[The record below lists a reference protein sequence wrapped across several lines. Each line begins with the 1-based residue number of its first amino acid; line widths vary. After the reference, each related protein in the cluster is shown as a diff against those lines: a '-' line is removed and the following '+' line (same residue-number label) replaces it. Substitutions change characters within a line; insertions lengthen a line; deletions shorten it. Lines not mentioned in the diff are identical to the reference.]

1 MLGDSEI
8 LALDSNLSTI
18 VQQNQQHHADV
29 QNLLEKFR
37 QLLENYNNLKSDYE
51 EEKEAREKYKRMARG
66 QERNPFVLVLV
77 DGDGYLFKE
86 HLLKAGA
93 DGGITA
99 ARIFNDSIREL
110 LHDRLGH
117 QADQCRVMVRIYA
130 NVLGLSKS
138 LARSG
143 IVGQEARSLSP
154 FTASFTRAEDL
165 FDFVDA
171 GDKKEGADYK
181 IREMFRLFAD
191 NSQCKHI
198 FFAGCHDSGYSNLL
212 TPYRGRTDRITLLK
226 AANFHSEYER
236 LGLPVRELPALFM
249 STPIG
254 GTGSPSNHTPS
265 LSTSSRPICK
275 HFQKGICRYGN
286 NCNKAHIPQGQQLSR
301 SDNTPSPPG
310 RESPTSARTQE
321 FYASQLV
328 THLDPMWQDHIPINL
343 AGDRIDTYCP
353 IPAHDAWEVYTRR
366 AKIHKPCNNFHL
378 GGECSNISCEYDHGR
393 LDPSSLD
400 VMKYILRQHPCQTG
414 PTCRSTKCFLGHLC
428 QKEGCR
434 GLKPCR
440 FNRHAHTLDLHIAKY
455 TPSIKKETGHSRA
468 ESAEGTYLPDTPE
481 EPQGLIVL

>member
-1 MLGDSEI
+1 
-8 LALDSNLSTI
+8 
-18 VQQNQQHHADV
+18 
-29 QNLLEKFR
+29 NLLEKFR

-99 ARIFNDSIREL
+99 ARILNDSIREL

-117 QADQCRVMVRIYA
+117 QADQCRVM
-130 NVLGLSKS
+130 S

-198 FFAGCHDSGYSNLL
+198 FFAGCHDS
-212 TPYRGRTDRITLLK
+212 

-275 HFQKGICRYGN
+275 HFQKVCVWKSM
-286 NCNKAHIPQGQQLSR
+286 CH
-301 SDNTPSPPG
+301 
-310 RESPTSARTQE
+310 
-321 FYASQLV
+321 
-328 THLDPMWQDHIPINL
+328 
-343 AGDRIDTYCP
+343 
-353 IPAHDAWEVYTRR
+353 
-366 AKIHKPCNNFHL
+366 
-378 GGECSNISCEYDHGR
+378 R
-393 LDPSSLD
+393 LH
-400 VMKYILRQHPCQTG
+400 V
-414 PTCRSTKCFLGHLC
+414 
-428 QKEGCR
+428 
-434 GLKPCR
+434 
-440 FNRHAHTLDLHIAKY
+440 N
-455 TPSIKKETGHSRA
+455 
-468 ESAEGTYLPDTPE
+468 
-481 EPQGLIVL
+481 